1 MLYWGGECNSYV
13 RVRMVLVPKGDHR
26 AVDFNVTA
34 GIWAR
39 VEEGAIEL
47 HSKFT
52 IAGVHAVGGARNGH
66 PERHPTGH
74 PVLQAF
80 PTPDQGGKGHVVTAI
95 HSNFPQFYG
104 GFVEYNPGV

>member
-1 MLYWGGECNSYV
+1 
-13 RVRMVLVPKGDHR
+13 MVLVPKGDHR
-26 AVDFNVTA
+26 DFNVDFKGITS
-34 GIWAR
+34 GIWVR
-39 VEEGAIEL
+39 VEDGAREL

-80 PTPDQGGKGHVVTAI
+80 PTPDQRGKGHVVTPI
-95 HSNFPQFYG
+95 HSNYPQFYS
-104 GFVEYNPGV
+104 GFVEEYNPEV